1 MSESS
6 DDSVLEHMFDEYHA
20 KNMNNEIQDSS
31 SDHITKKDSTR
42 EKNGNANCS
51 SNEYQKGRS
60 RLLGHAFDSIWRDD
74 MKNPSRTKMR
84 RRDSSKEL
92 PAISLR
98 DSVCT
103 IENVVTKMRQEIV
116 DCELNYPENKQCAE
130 LIDETLKHIKSSL
143 HLAAKL
149 LKLSPSCSDLENH
162 KKARGK
168 YKTFTP
174 QQEEVLY
181 EYFSKTI
188 RPTQPLI
195 EHIAKKLEAD
205 KARVNRWFIN
215 QRHKQNLWA
224 KRAQA

>member
-6 DDSVLEHMFDEYHA
+6 DESVLDRMFVEYHD
-20 KNMNNEIQDSS
+20 KNMINEDQDSS
-31 SDHITKKDSTR
+31 SVHIMNKDNARKRMIMSIVPVMNI
-42 EKNGNANCS
+42 EKEEVVFWVMYLRVFG
-51 SNEYQKGRS
+51 EMIRK
-60 RLLGHAFDSIWRDD
+60 
-74 MKNPSRTKMR
+74 R
-84 RRDSSKEL
+84 RQRDSSKEL

-130 LIDETLKHIKSSL
+130 LLDETLKHIKSSL

-149 LKLSPSCSDLENH
+149 LKLSPSCSELENH

-168 YKTFTP
+168 
-174 QQEEVLY
+174 QEEVLY

-195 EHIAKKLEAD
+195 EHIAKKLEVD

-215 QRHKQNLWA
+215 
-224 KRAQA
+224 

>member
-1 MSESS
+1 
-6 DDSVLEHMFDEYHA
+6 
-20 KNMNNEIQDSS
+20 
-31 SDHITKKDSTR
+31 
-42 EKNGNANCS
+42 
-51 SNEYQKGRS
+51 
-60 RLLGHAFDSIWRDD
+60 
-74 MKNPSRTKMR
+74 MR

-149 LKLSPSCSDLENH
+149 LKLSPSCSESENH
-162 KKARGK
+162 RKARGK
-168 YKTFTP
+168 YKTFSP
-174 QQEEVLY
+174 RQEEVLY

-195 EHIAKKLEAD
+195 EHIAKKLEVD

-215 QRHKQNLWA
+215 
-224 KRAQA
+224 